1 MTYRQ
6 NTEQYLDEQGVN
18 ELWNKMK
25 EYISSHSG
33 GSIDLSDY
41 ITREEFNT
49 IDLSKY
55 QTIEGLANILL
66 EYARANHN
74 HDNVYQ
80 PKGEYLTQN
89 SLEGYATKTYV
100 SDKITEAQLSGSD
113 TPVDLSNYYTKSEV
127 DNLIPEAIKG
137 DKGDKGDPFTYEDF
151 TEEQLAALKGE
162 KGDKGE
168 QGIQGIKGDKGDK
181 GDKGEDGITPD
192 TSTFL
197 RYEIVSAV
205 PDTQIEGVLYLVI
218 N

>member
-74 HDNVYQ
+74 HDNVYL
-80 PKGEYLTQN
+80 K
-89 SLEGYATKTYV
+89 
-100 SDKITEAQLSGSD
+100 
-113 TPVDLSNYYTKSEV
+113 
-127 DNLIPEAIKG
+127 
-137 DKGDKGDPFTYEDF
+137 
-151 TEEQLAALKGE
+151 LAG
-162 KGDKGE
+162 G
-168 QGIQGIKGDKGDK
+168 
-181 GDKGEDGITPD
+181 TM
-192 TSTFL
+192 
-197 RYEIVSAV
+197 
-205 PDTQIEGVLYLVI
+205 
-218 N
+218 